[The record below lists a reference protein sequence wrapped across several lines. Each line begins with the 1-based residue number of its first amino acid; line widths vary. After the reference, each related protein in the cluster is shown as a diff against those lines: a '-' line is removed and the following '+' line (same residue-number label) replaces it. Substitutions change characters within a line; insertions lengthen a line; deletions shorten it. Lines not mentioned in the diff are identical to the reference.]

1 MGREEG
7 LLTKEFNIWSE
18 THILL
23 YSFLQ
28 PPNYLSICIPSATI
42 LKFNSNSD
50 HGLCIS
56 MRH

>member
-1 MGREEG
+1 MEREG

-23 YSFLQ
+23 YSFCRNL
-28 PPNYLSICIPSATI
+28 NYLSICIPSATI